1 MDIDSVSRLK
11 VDIAWYILVV
21 DSLPLSVLHYSGP
34 TWSSVFDLTDNCQ
47 SES

>member
-21 DSLPLSVLHYSGP
+21 DSLPLLYRCCTIVVQPGRAFLI
-34 TWSSVFDLTDNCQ
+34 
-47 SES
+47 